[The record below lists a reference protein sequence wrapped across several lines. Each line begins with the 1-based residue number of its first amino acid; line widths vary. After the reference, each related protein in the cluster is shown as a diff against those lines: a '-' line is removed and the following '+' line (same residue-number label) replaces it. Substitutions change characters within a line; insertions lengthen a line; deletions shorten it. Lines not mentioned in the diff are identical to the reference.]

1 MSRYYDSLGSNN
13 NQSSSIAS
21 RGNIEYEFRVKYGCY
36 PELFYFKKLGD
47 GLSTR
52 DAFQE
57 VMRRIEIVWKE
68 MLYNLERQKAEELS
82 PLSIPVSDLL
92 EDADPFSF

>member
-1 MSRYYDSLGSNN
+1 MSRYYNLTSSNN
-13 NQSSSIAS
+13 NQAPSIVS
-21 RGNIEYEFRVKYGCY
+21 IGNIEYEFRVKYGCY

-57 VMRRIEIVWKE
+57 VMKRIEIVWKE
-68 MLYNLERQKAEELS
+68 MLYNFERQKAEELS
-82 PLSIPVSDLL
+82 PLSIPISDLL
-92 EDADPFSF
+92 EDTVPFSF